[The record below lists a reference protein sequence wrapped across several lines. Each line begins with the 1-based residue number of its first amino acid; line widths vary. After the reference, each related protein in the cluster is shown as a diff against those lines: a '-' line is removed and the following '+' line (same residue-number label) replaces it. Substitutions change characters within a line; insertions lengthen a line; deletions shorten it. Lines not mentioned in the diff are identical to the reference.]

1 MCRMNKFEI
10 NSLMCMCVVHD
21 HGILDSLISS
31 TRLHNACLSSYVKK
45 NIDRLCNKEYL
56 LRNRAGRKIRNRQR
70 VANNYERSI

>member
-10 NSLMCMCVVHD
+10 NSLMCMYVVHD

-45 NIDRLCNKEYL
+45 YR
-56 LRNRAGRKIRNRQR
+56 
-70 VANNYERSI
+70 